1 MGVGMEYDVLPEEAV
16 TRLELAGA
24 VSDPP
29 ADGAIDMAETA
40 LALAMCRQGTLDLTW
55 YRTHLRTLADD
66 VATYFAAE
74 VEPYGVDPAV
84 KALSTVISE
93 LHGYHGDQ
101 LTYDDR
107 QNADLVR
114 VIDRRK
120 GLPVSLG
127 ILYMHVA
134 RAQGWSVCG
143 LNFPG
148 HFLIRLDIEG
158 ERAVLDPFAGGAV
171 LSPMDLKDKYAAM
184 MGARATFGLS
194 VYRPVSDRDVLLRL
208 QNNLKLRYLRDDC
221 PERALNVLETM
232 LKIAP
237 DRPFLLREAALMK
250 AELHMTREAITALE
264 RYLHMIDAVPGQ
276 EVERRQMWS
285 MLRDLKTRPA

>member
-1 MGVGMEYDVLPEEAV
+1 V
-16 TRLELAGA
+16 
-24 VSDPP
+24 
-29 ADGAIDMAETA
+29 AETA
-40 LALAMCRQGTLDLTW
+40 LALAMCRQGNTDLTW
-55 YRTHLRTLADD
+55 YRSHLRTLGDD
-66 VATYFAAE
+66 VGTYYAAE

-107 QNADLVR
+107 QNADLIR

-127 ILYMHVA
+127 LIYMHAA
-134 RAQGWSVCG
+134 RAQGWSISG

-148 HFLIRLDIEG
+148 HFLVRLDIEG

-171 LSPMDLKDKYAAM
+171 LSPMDLKEKYIGM
-184 MGARATFGLS
+184 LGDRASFGPS
-194 VYRPVSDRDVLLRL
+194 RYRPVSDRDVLLRL
-208 QNNLKLRYLRDDC
+208 QNNLKLRYLRDDR
-221 PERALNVLETM
+221 PDRALNVLETM

-250 AELHMTREAITALE
+250 AELQMTGEAIAALE
-264 RYLHMIDAVPGQ
+264 RYLHLIDAVPGQ
-276 EVERRQMWS
+276 EVERRQMSS
-285 MLRDLKTRPA
+285 MLRDLKARPV